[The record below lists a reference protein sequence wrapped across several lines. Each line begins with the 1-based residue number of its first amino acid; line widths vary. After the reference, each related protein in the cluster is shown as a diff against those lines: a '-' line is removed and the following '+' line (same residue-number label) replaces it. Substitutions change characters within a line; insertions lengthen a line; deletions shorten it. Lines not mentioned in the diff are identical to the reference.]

1 MTALTKG
8 ANTGVDARRLDV
20 ALTWS
25 PRPGVPDVDASA
37 LLLDAGGR
45 VRSDADL
52 VFYNQPEHA
61 TGAVRHTGRTT
72 AGDTLRV
79 DLGRV
84 EDAVDRIVLAA
95 SADGGTFGDVPG
107 LVLRL
112 VDADGG
118 GVVAEFAMT
127 ASTETAFVGG
137 ELYRRGGAWKFRAVG
152 QGYASGLAGLAT
164 DYGITVDDE
173 PVVAPVPDAGAG
185 LPVDLRKRL
194 DLRKR
199 QVAVSLEERG
209 ARGVAARVVLALDAS
224 GSMSRLYRDGVV
236 GRVVE
241 RMAAVAAVLDDDGT
255 MQAWTF
261 ATNPARLPDLVV
273 DDLPEWIRLHARVG
287 EFRIRK
293 RPPRDLEPGQVDMA
307 AVGGSNDEP
316 KVIAQIRAFVRAAP
330 VTVPTLVLFF
340 SDGGVTR
347 NREIERELR
356 DAVPEPVFW
365 QFVGLGRRNRYGVL
379 EKLDTMTGRRVDN
392 VGFFAVDDI
401 DDLPDAELYDR
412 LLAEFPS
419 WITDARAAGVLR

>member
-25 PRPGVPDVDASA
+25 PRPGVPDIDASA
-37 LLLDAGGR
+37 LLLDVDGR
-45 VRSDADL
+45 VRSDADM
-52 VFYNQPEHA
+52 VFYNQPEHSS
-61 TGAVRHTGRTT
+61 GAVRH
-72 AGDTLRV
+72 AGKAAGADRLRV
-79 DLGRV
+79 DLDRM
-84 EDAVDRIVLAA
+84 EDAVDRVLLAA

-107 LVLRL
+107 LTLRL
-112 VDADGG
+112 TDDRGA
-118 GVVAEFAMT
+118 VVAEFAMT

-164 DYGITVDDE
+164 DHGISVDDE
-173 PVVAPVPDAGAG
+173 PAAPVVEDR
-185 LPVDLRKRL
+185 LPVDLRTRL

-199 QVAVSLEERG
+199 QVTVSLEKRG

-224 GSMSRLYRDGVV
+224 GSMSRLYREGVV

-241 RMAAVAAVLDDDGT
+241 RMAAVAAALDDDGT

-261 ATNPARLPDLVV
+261 ATNPARLPDLAV
-273 DDLPEWIRLHARVG
+273 DDLPEWTRLHVRVG

-293 RPPRDLEPGQVDMA
+293 RPARRLEPGQVDMA

-316 KVIAQIRAFVRAAP
+316 KVIAEIRSFVRAEPAG
-330 VTVPTLVLFF
+330 VPTLVLFF

-356 DAVPEPVFW
+356 AAVDEPVFW
-365 QFVGLGRRNRYGVL
+365 QFVGLGRHNRFGVL

-401 DDLPDAELYDR
+401 DAVPDAELYDR

-419 WITDARAAGVLR
+419 WITAARAAGVLR